1 MKKGNKK
8 GLSTVVTTLIIVLL
22 VIVAIGIIWA
32 VIGNL
37 IRTGS
42 GEVNVVVKRNIG
54 EGDLQEVKVIL
65 SDGTNTQ
72 VVTKPLTLEEL
83 GEETIQISPSEITS
97 ISFVK
102 EASVI
107 PFVKGSSGKM
117 LEAGQSQKTTSKLY
131 DGLVAWCRFED
142 NAEDSVGSNDGTSG
156 DGTVTYITSFNPSLG
171 KAGSFNGA

>member
-42 GEVNVVVKRNIG
+42 EEVNTGRISVSLDVRRVEADASGGVNVVVKRNIG

-83 GEETIQISPSEITS
+83 GEETIQISPS
-97 ISFVK
+97 
-102 EASVI
+102 
-107 PFVKGSSGKM
+107 
-117 LEAGQSQKTTSKLY
+117 
-131 DGLVAWCRFED
+131 
-142 NAEDSVGSNDGTSG
+142 
-156 DGTVTYITSFNPSLG
+156 
-171 KAGSFNGA
+171 